1 MSVFKR
7 NWVSSHSGR
16 HELNFEATLLIMDG
30 EQDRTDVSRLHGKF
44 FLKLPPHRLLHAF
57 TGVDFSSRKFPKAA
71 VILSFWAAAYQITA
85 SALDHG
91 SYNGLHLWLGRV
103 IRWRLVHGIG
113 ISARNGGVRGGP
125 RFLS

>member
-1 MSVFKR
+1 VLESDRISRDGGWDEKDLE
-7 NWVSSHSGR
+7 S
-16 HELNFEATLLIMDG
+16 ALLIAN
-30 EQDRTDVSRLHGKF
+30 RKRCRPDVSRLHGKF